1 MKLTK
6 REKVLL
12 PASLII
18 IVAALFINFV
28 YLPLFK
34 ELKALHT
41 QTNDLS
47 YQLLDAE
54 DKQRRIASLKDELS
68 QGEEEFKIQYA
79 NILQIWDQAELLT
92 FVEDTVGSYSVM
104 KSIDFFDAIT
114 VDRLQAGEINVV
126 MKTSYDMLDKILQR
140 FEDADYYNNITSL
153 SITGPKKDQTEVKA
167 GSDALEVSM
176 NLRFYSHNQYGVF
189 PEEYDFMDGKYGKDN
204 IFE

>member
-1 MKLTK
+1 MKLTN

-18 IVAALFINFV
+18 IVVALFINFV
-28 YLPLFK
+28 YLPLNK
-34 ELKALHT
+34 EIDALHS

-54 DKQRRIASLKDELS
+54 NKQRRIAGLKDELT
-68 QGEEEFKIQYA
+68 QNKEEFETQYA

-114 VDRLQAGEINVV
+114 ADRLQAGEINVV
-126 MKTSYDMLDKILQR
+126 MKTSYDKLAKILHR
-140 FEDADYYNNITSL
+140 FENADYYNNITL
-153 SITGPKKDQTEVKA
+153 LNITGPEKNQTETEA
-167 GSDALEVSM
+167 ESDALEVSM
-176 NLRFYSHNQYGVF
+176 NLRFYSHNQPGPF
-189 PEEYDFMDGKYGKDN
+189 PEKYDFMDGKYGKDN